1 MSPLP
6 SLERGAV
13 DRQPGRRGQVA
24 CLVAAALAGLL
35 YLNALH
41 NPFVYDDSHTV
52 VANPSIL
59 TLTNIRAIV
68 GHDMTRPLVNASYAV
83 DRALWGA
90 GPFGFHLT
98 NVLLHMLNVVLLFQ
112 LARRLDDHVE
122 VAFSAAALFAVHP
135 MMTESVGYVSGRAE
149 VLCATWFFAA
159 ILCGRRWLRG
169 DGTRWALFTV
179 GFWAAGLATKETAAM
194 LPLVLLAY
202 DWAMLRG
209 PSDERRRRFLLVHLP
224 LVTTAVL
231 AGLVRVA
238 VLRFEYTGAATT
250 HWSYALIALDVAR
263 RYVMLILNPTGQAM
277 FHEVAAVSSIL
288 APRALVALAGLV
300 LCGAF
305 AWSMRRRAGLA
316 SFGIVWFLLL
326 LVPSSVLIVLDQGE
340 PMAEHRV
347 YLASA
352 GLFLAAGGGVGQ
364 LRAWSAR
371 VGGRARLL
379 VPALLVLVLV
389 PLGIDTLIRNT
400 VWASPVA
407 LWQEAVDL
415 APRHFR
421 PRLLLGEALQDAGR
435 RDEAVAEYRTAIEL
449 RPAEH
454 TGYVKLGQ
462 CLIDMGR
469 WDEATAA
476 FARLQALDPGSVPAA
491 MGLGTVAVLSNHPED
506 ARRYFLEII
515 NRDPRA
521 VPARQALAALNE
533 GPLNN
538 PAEALRLC
546 EEIQRVAP
554 GTPGSED
561 CIRRSRARLSN
572 ASK

>member
-6 SLERGAV
+6 SLERGAA

-24 CLVAAALAGLL
+24 CLVAAALAGLV

-41 NPFVYDDSHTV
+41 NPFVYDDFHTV

-98 NVLLHMLNVVLLFQ
+98 SVLLHMLNVVLLFQ

-159 ILCGRRWLRG
+159 ILCGRRWLGG
-169 DGTRWALFTV
+169 DGARWALFTV

-202 DWAMLRG
+202 DWAMLPG
-209 PSDERRRRFLLVHLP
+209 PSDEKAPPFPARASAACDDGGCWQGSFAWPFCASSTR
-224 LVTTAVL
+224 
-231 AGLVRVA
+231 
-238 VLRFEYTGAATT
+238 GAATI
-250 HWSYALIALDVAR
+250 HWSYTLIALDVAR

-352 GLFLAAGGGVGQ
+352 GLFLAAGAGIGQ

-415 APRHFR
+415 AP
-421 PRLLLGEALQDAGR
+421 EAFPTAPAARRGASGRWPSRRGGR
-435 RDEAVAEYRTAIEL
+435 RIPDRDRT
-449 RPAEH
+449 
-454 TGYVKLGQ
+454 
-462 CLIDMGR
+462 
-469 WDEATAA
+469 TA
-476 FARLQALDPGSVPAA
+476 R
-491 MGLGTVAVLSNHPED
+491 
-506 ARRYFLEII
+506 
-515 NRDPRA
+515 
-521 VPARQALAALNE
+521 
-533 GPLNN
+533 
-538 PAEALRLC
+538 
-546 EEIQRVAP
+546 
-554 GTPGSED
+554 
-561 CIRRSRARLSN
+561 
-572 ASK
+572 

>member
-1 MSPLP
+1 
-6 SLERGAV
+6 
-13 DRQPGRRGQVA
+13 
-24 CLVAAALAGLL
+24 
-35 YLNALH
+35 
-41 NPFVYDDSHTV
+41 
-52 VANPSIL
+52 
-59 TLTNIRAIV
+59 
-68 GHDMTRPLVNASYAV
+68 MTRPLVNASYAV

-98 NVLLHMLNVVLLFQ
+98 SVLLHMLNVVLLFQ
-112 LARRLDDHVE
+112 LVRRLDDHVE

-159 ILCGRRWLRG
+159 ILCGRRWLGG
-169 DGTRWALFTV
+169 DGARWALFTV

-202 DWAMLRG
+202 DWAMLPALLMRG
-209 PSDERRRRFLLVHLP
+209 AAVSCSHLP

-238 VLRFEYTGAATT
+238 VLPPCRCGSIPGRCPLDRRRSARHVDPQPDRTG
-250 HWSYALIALDVAR
+250 DVPR
-263 RYVMLILNPTGQAM
+263 STPSR
-277 FHEVAAVSSIL
+277 IL
-288 APRALVALAGLV
+288 APRAHALAGL
-300 LCGAF
+300 LLWGRSRG
-305 AWSMRRRAGLA
+305 SMRRRAGLA
-316 SFGIVWFLLL
+316 SLNR
-326 LVPSSVLIVLDQGE
+326 LVSAALPSSVLIVLDQGE

-352 GLFLAAGGGVGQ
+352 GLFLAAGAGVGQ

-407 LWQEAVDL
+407 LWQEAADL

-449 RPAEH
+449 RPAEQ
-454 TGYVKLGQ
+454 TGYVNWSVPHRHGPV
-462 CLIDMGR
+462 
-469 WDEATAA
+469 DEAVRLRAA
-476 FARLQALDPGSVPAA
+476 SG
-491 MGLGTVAVLSNHPED
+491 
-506 ARRYFLEII
+506 
-515 NRDPRA
+515 PRA
-521 VPARQALAALNE
+521 RVGARVDGPA
-533 GPLNN
+533 
-538 PAEALRLC
+538 
-546 EEIQRVAP
+546 
-554 GTPGSED
+554 
-561 CIRRSRARLSN
+561 
-572 ASK
+572 